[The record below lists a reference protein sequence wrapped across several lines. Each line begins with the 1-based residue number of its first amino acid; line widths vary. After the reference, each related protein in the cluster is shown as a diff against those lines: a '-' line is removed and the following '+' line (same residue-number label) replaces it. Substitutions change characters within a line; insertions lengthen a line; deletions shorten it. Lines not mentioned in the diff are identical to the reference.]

1 MGTHALQTT
10 LHTSN
15 DIEFVFYRFLHCPHG
30 FHFETWQV
38 CNSSF
43 GHSPLPYVMTIT
55 LKANLSCSIN
65 PDTSVGGS
73 AGQILKAEARRR
85 RRMKKPWIQDVV
97 AEMPSTHNV
106 FTLQWPP
113 LVLEIF
119 QTILQNW
126 MPMVDPRR
134 SEWPAFSTWGILRDV
149 NVLTRVYVR
158 GFKSS

>member
-15 DIEFVFYRFLHCPHG
+15 DIEFVFYRFLHCAHG

-55 LKANLSCSIN
+55 LRANLSCSIN

-73 AGQILKAEARRR
+73 ARQILKAEARRR

-106 FTLQWPP
+106 FTLHLSWRFFKQSCKIGCQWLILADPSDQP
-113 LVLEIF
+113 FQLE
-119 QTILQNW
+119 
-126 MPMVDPRR
+126 V
-134 SEWPAFSTWGILRDV
+134 FSAM
-149 NVLTRVYVR
+149 
-158 GFKSS
+158 